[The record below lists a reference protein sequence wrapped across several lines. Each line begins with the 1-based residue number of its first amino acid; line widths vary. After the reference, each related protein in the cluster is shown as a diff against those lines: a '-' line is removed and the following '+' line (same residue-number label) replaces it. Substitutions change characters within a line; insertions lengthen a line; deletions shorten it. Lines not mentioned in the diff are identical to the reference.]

1 MNEAS
6 KFNDDRGWHSLLGG
20 RRDPNPFF
28 GNGPIHD
35 RFQNFLYD
43 QHDLANIQLKEWGE
57 STFRRRM
64 EKAGARFILPAASPW
79 SSKKPDDWVFDSPLG
94 GYLVI
99 DREAAEKILVLGLP

>member
-6 KFNDDRGWHSLLGG
+6 KFNDDHS
-20 RRDPNPFF
+20 
-28 GNGPIHD
+28 PIYD
-35 RFQNFLYD
+35 RFQKLLYD
-43 QHDLANIQLKEWGE
+43 QYDLTYIQFRDWSD
-57 STFRRRM
+57 STFRRM
-64 EKAGARFILPAASPW
+64 MANAGARFILPHASPW